1 MKKIAMVFIL
11 FLLVGCSSNA
21 IQGDQSEEAGA
32 EPLQDEAPIV
42 SIFNSTNEELE
53 SESNVVCWN
62 DCTESNTS
70 QESEDRSARAT
81 EFVNEVEL
89 EETLEIELS
98 EDTQHTVT
106 HHLMTYRGATL
117 TEGELEGNTFDV
129 QSLDENQY
137 AVITYF
143 LDEAEDV
150 IGQIETVFAV
160 VIK

>member
-32 EPLQDEAPIV
+32 EPLPDEAPTV

-81 EFVNEVEL
+81 EFVNEAEL

-106 HHLMTYRGATL
+106 HHLMTYRGANL